1 MLNKVKAR
9 LDDTVI
15 VVVTNSDKFSTIQM
29 TAKAGQS
36 VQAEDNILELKTEPE
51 KETIADNLQPAN

>member
-1 MLNKVKAR
+1 M
-9 LDDTVI
+9 
-15 VVVTNSDKFSTIQM
+15 VTNSDKFSTIQM